1 VSAIASFAAVAKWY
15 GRVIGLVD
23 VSIDLQPGIVGLLG
37 PNGAGKSTFLKLLTG
52 QIYPS
57 QGTVRMLGEDPFRTP
72 SIFRRIGFCPEQDA
86 FYEGMTG
93 REFVRYLAG
102 YHGMRGAALR
112 AKADEAIER
121 VDLAAHAQRRI
132 RAYSKGMRQR
142 IKLAQALVHDP
153 DVLILD
159 EPLTGMDPVGRRKT
173 IDIVRSLG
181 AEGKS
186 VLVSSHVLHEVEA
199 MTDRVVLIY
208 QGRVRAHGTVGDIR
222 SFLDRY
228 PYKVLVRSPS
238 ARDLSR
244 ELLALESVVG
254 VRIAGDRLHV
264 ETLRPEDIYERLPA
278 LVVDDGFEIEELDA
292 EDASLD
298 AIFEYLVG

>member
-1 VSAIASFAAVAKWY
+1 MSIASFEGVAKWY

-23 VSIDLQPGIVGLLG
+23 VTIDLQPGVIGLLG

-57 QGTVRMLGEDPFRTP
+57 QGSVRVLGQDPFRTP
-72 SIFRRIGFCPEQDA
+72 SLYRRLGFCPEQDA
-86 FYEGMTG
+86 FYEAMTG
-93 REFVRYLAG
+93 REFVRYLAS
-102 YHGMRGAALR
+102 YHGLRGSALR
-112 AKADEAIER
+112 KRADEAIER
-121 VDLAAHAQRRI
+121 VDLADQAHRRI

-142 IKLAQALVHDP
+142 IKLAQAIVHEP
-153 DVLILD
+153 EVLILD

-173 IDIVRSLG
+173 IDIVRRLG
-181 AEGKS
+181 EEGRS

-208 QGRVRAHGTVGDIR
+208 QGRVRAHGTIELIR
-222 SFLDRY
+222 GFLDRY
-228 PYKVLVRSPS
+228 PYKVLVRSPR
-238 ARDLSR
+238 ARELSR

-254 VRIAGDRLHV
+254 VRLEEDRIHL
-264 ETLRPEDIYERLPA
+264 ETHRPAELYERLPG
-278 LVVDDGFEIEELDA
+278 LVLDGGFEVEELDA